1 MLNLMKIMHSLKK
14 MYQAMNNKK
23 IAGDYKTKSRGI
35 QGINLFNGGIGGFVA
50 RAQEAGGA
58 GNLLTTSLKGMTSG
72 VYGMVKALS
81 LLATPVGAAIGLL
94 ALAVGVVVGAFKF
107 MTASLNSRSWQKRL
121 K

>member
-23 IAGDYKTKSRGI
+23 IAGDDYKTKSRSI

-50 RAQEAGGA
+50 CTEAGGA

-72 VYGMVKALS
+72 VYGMTS
-81 LLATPVGAAIGLL
+81 L
-94 ALAVGVVVGAFKF
+94 AFF
-107 MTASLNSRSWQKRL
+107 
-121 K
+121 

>member
-23 IAGDYKTKSRGI
+23 IADYKTKSRGI

-50 RAQEAGGA
+50 RAQAGGA

-72 VYGMVKALS
+72 VYGMVKAS
-81 LLATPVGAAIGLL
+81 LV
-94 ALAVGVVVGAFKF
+94 F
-107 MTASLNSRSWQKRL
+107 
-121 K
+121 